1 MFRDKVAYMKDLE
14 LCGGQDLL
22 SQGGAYRV
30 KGASGATNCGETNCG
45 ATNYLRNAIVD
56 EEGKS

>member
-1 MFRDKVAYMKDLE
+1 MFRDKVAYMKDLR

-22 SQGGAYRV
+22 SQSGAYRV
-30 KGASGATNCGETNCG
+30 KGASG

>member
-1 MFRDKVAYMKDLE
+1 MFRDKVAYMKDLQ
-14 LCGGQDLL
+14 LGGGQDLL

-30 KGASGATNCGETNCG
+30 KGASGATNCG

>member
-1 MFRDKVAYMKDLE
+1 MFRDKVAYMKDLQ
-14 LCGGQDLL
+14 LGGGQDLL

-30 KGASGATNCGETNCG
+30 KGASGATNCGATNCS
-45 ATNYLRNAIVD
+45 ATSYLRNAIVD